1 MERRCAKFCTLS
13 LAFQVLVFQ
22 GGGGLTFDAATCT
35 FRTPRMYGNHQM
47 GFSAVLLFAA
57 TSALSGMMAGDGVL
71 LHQPGGFPN
80 TGNAL
85 ELQQGVMPTG
95 EQAAV
100 FSSVESGI
108 LAGNAG
114 SMSPFFGTRVFV
126 QLRGAEGGYFS
137 AAQSYYIL
145 ESFFMGR
152 RTVSARFTTYGKSD
166 TSPYATG
173 SASFIMKGKRE
184 DAQMYVALSPVGK
197 RWVISHLSIY

>member
-1 MERRCAKFCTLS
+1 MQNDYHLF
-13 LAFQVLVFQ
+13 F
-22 GGGGLTFDAATCT
+22 G
-35 FRTPRMYGNHQM
+35 M
-47 GFSAVLLFAA
+47 VLLFAA
-57 TSALSGMMAGDGVL
+57 ASVLSGTKVGGGIL
-71 LHQPGGFPN
+71 LHQPDGPR
-80 TGNAL
+80 NAGDVL
-85 ELQQGVMPTG
+85 ELQQTIIPTG

-114 SMSPFFGTRVFV
+114 SMSPFFGTRVFI

-145 ESFFMGR
+145 ESFFRGK
-152 RTVSARFTTYGKSD
+152 RTVSARFTTYGRSD

-173 SASFIMKGKRE
+173 SASFIVKGKRE
-184 DAQMYVALSPVGK
+184 DAQVYVALSPAGE

>member
-1 MERRCAKFCTLS
+1 MHNDYHHSFGT
-13 LAFQVLVFQ
+13 
-22 GGGGLTFDAATCT
+22 
-35 FRTPRMYGNHQM
+35 
-47 GFSAVLLFAA
+47 VLLLAA
-57 TSALSGMMAGDGVL
+57 ISALSGLRVGGGVL
-71 LHQPGGFPN
+71 PHQPGGPR
-80 TGNAL
+80 NARDAP
-85 ELQQGVMPTG
+85 EMQQRVIPTG

-114 SMSPFFGTRVFV
+114 SLSPFFGTRVFI

-145 ESFFMGR
+145 ESFFRGK

-166 TSPYATG
+166 ISPYATG

-184 DAQMYVALSPVGK
+184 DAQMYVALSPAGE